1 MRPTRGDWYLFK
13 PSLCFSLFHQ
23 NVFFYIFSFFNIIF
37 HEPLWAKYEQTGLG
51 FSGLSKNNLSLFIFI
66 YLFFSLH
73 FLFTCHFVSSRKL
86 LLLFRKLQITFLMFF
101 LIYKNYLVFLMGVYV
116 SYLLSTTFPRNTWL
130 RQYCTSCFVLVP
142 SINTMHTY
150 VRLRCSVNL

>member
-1 MRPTRGDWYLFK
+1 MFLTFSSK
-13 PSLCFSLFHQ
+13 CFFL
-23 NVFFYIFSFFNIIF
+23 YFSFFNIIF

-116 SYLLSTTFPRNTWL
+116 SYLLSTTLPQNTWL
-130 RQYCTSCFVLVP
+130 RQYCTSCFILV
-142 SINTMHTY
+142 SLVFTLYTHM
-150 VRLRCSVNL
+150 